1 MRNRRS
7 SFAALGLLGLVL
19 FNAGCDSA
27 KNPVAPSGSVLTVT
41 ANPSRISLTGQT
53 TITVVGFRPDG
64 NPLSNGT
71 LINLATDIGVL
82 AQTLIEVAGSGR
94 ASTTLSGD
102 GSPGMAT
109 VTASLPGSTGEGAA
123 SGTTMVQIG
132 ETEGTT
138 PSLSI
143 TSSPNTL
150 SLGESAQV
158 TAVARNS
165 DGSLFGSG
173 GSVSLRTDL
182 GTLRSGFVSCSG
194 SGSSSITVQTNSDSE
209 GRATLCAGNQPGT
222 ATITG
227 SIGSS
232 AETTASVTIENQ
244 IPQLTISANPDNIVG
259 SEFSVITI
267 FARDNNN
274 VPLGAGFRVQLTSS
288 LGQLSD
294 ASPETDGDGRA
305 RAELRT
311 GGDVG
316 TATVSAFLGSSDL
329 VQTMVTLRDEVEA
342 LSLQATPPRVQR
354 SADMEQVINLVAT
367 ARNAQNDPIGGESLT
382 FNSPFGRL
390 DSRGGVVLT
399 NSQGQA
405 TDVLRF
411 SPDEADDLVAGTTFE
426 VSVAAGN
433 IRTTFPIQVV
443 E

>member
-1 MRNRRS
+1 
-7 SFAALGLLGLVL
+7 
-19 FNAGCDSA
+19 
-27 KNPVAPSGSVLTVT
+27 
-41 ANPSRISLTGQT
+41 
-53 TITVVGFRPDG
+53 
-64 NPLSNGT
+64 
-71 LINLATDIGVL
+71 
-82 AQTLIEVAGSGR
+82 
-94 ASTTLSGD
+94 
-102 GSPGMAT
+102 MAM

-123 SGTTMVQIG
+123 SGTAMVQIG

-138 PSLSI
+138 PTLSI
-143 TSSPNTL
+143 SASPNTL

-158 TAVARNS
+158 TALARNS

-182 GTLRSGFVSCSG
+182 GTLRSGFVGCSG